1 MNLTTIVSYAKN
13 SRFLPLLRESTCSRE
28 AVGSAAWLDCR
39 KLAFSAKTKSV
50 NSYALFTVKY
60 VCQWHVLFHNKM
72 NVNV

>member
-39 KLAFSAKTKSV
+39 KLAFSLSFAKTKTKKTV
-50 NSYALFTVKY
+50 NS
-60 VCQWHVLFHNKM
+60 
-72 NVNV
+72 